1 MPKQPST
8 PPKRASSPWERT
20 RAPNVVRNSAS
31 GTYYARFRVS
41 GKLVWRSLDTQAFT
55 TAKTK
60 LPDVIKA
67 EKQLIAAGDGQI
79 TLAQATRAYLERDA
93 RNPSLKEKTR
103 QYRAASADM
112 IGRIFPRGTVTKL
125 RHLWATSPKE
135 KYKEIASRDLKIRD
149 ISKDDCLSWA
159 AGCAKR
165 YSPTTFNH
173 ALGTLREII
182 GIGIELGARFD
193 NPATHVDRLP
203 EKPKSLKLPEPKQFL
218 RFIEAIENSGSGWSK
233 PCANMVRFLAYGG
246 FRLTEAKNVT
256 WGDVDLAKGEI
267 IVRGDLKT
275 GLKGRVVGETRR
287 VPIITEMRQL
297 LERLRAENSLTVDS
311 ARVLKVGEC
320 QRAMDRAAKEV
331 EMARITHHDLRHLFA
346 TRCIESGVD
355 IPTVARWLG
364 HKDGGALAMRVYGHL
379 RDAHSQVMAS
389 KVSFS

>member
-1 MPKQPST
+1 MPKRPST
-8 PPKRASSPWERT
+8 QPKRTSSPWEKT

-112 IGRIFPRGTVTKL
+112 IGRIFPRGAVTKL

-135 KYKEIASRDLKIRD
+135 KFKEISSRDLKIRD

-159 AGCAKR
+159 AECAKH

-182 GIGIELGARFD
+182 AIGIEQGARFD

-203 EKPKSLKLPEPKQFL
+203 EKPKSLKLPEPRQFL

-297 LERLRAENSLTVDS
+297 LERLHTENSLTMDS
-311 ARVLKVGEC
+311 ARVLKVASVSVPWTGR
-320 QRAMDRAAKEV
+320 QRRARWRAS
-331 EMARITHHDLRHLFA
+331 RTTIFA
-346 TRCIESGVD
+346 TFSPPAASSPGWTSPPLLAGSATRTAG
-355 IPTVARWLG
+355 RWPCEL
-364 HKDGGALAMRVYGHL
+364 MVTC
-379 RDAHSQVMAS
+379 VMPIR
-389 KVSFS
+389 K